1 MKPAKGFAILSVQI
15 SESVKE
21 ALDAY
26 IHDKIGTVKSMGC
39 EVDKIL
45 SAFLSRQPKRTHTQ
59 IERMKNRAIIQLTD
73 IINEMKAEGYT
84 NQIIVEK
91 RISEKGNVH
100 WGRSSDL
107 ASIVARVKG
116 TDQRSIDKYITML
129 VDLGVLT
136 SPIAVPN
143 SRKIIFT
150 VDFGVLEEEKPL
162 RIEIQSR
169 GDVK

>member
-1 MKPAKGFAILSVQI
+1 MTS
-15 SESVKE
+15 SERSAVLFVRITQGVKE
-21 ALDAY
+21 AFREY
-26 IHDKIGTVKSMGC
+26 VISEHGTANSMGFV
-39 EVDKIL
+39 VDQIL

-59 IERMKNRAIIQLTD
+59 IERMKNRAIVQLTD

-91 RISEKGNVH
+91 RMSAKGNVH
-100 WGRSSDL
+100 WGRSNDL

-150 VDFGVLEEEKPL
+150 VDFSVLEEEKPL